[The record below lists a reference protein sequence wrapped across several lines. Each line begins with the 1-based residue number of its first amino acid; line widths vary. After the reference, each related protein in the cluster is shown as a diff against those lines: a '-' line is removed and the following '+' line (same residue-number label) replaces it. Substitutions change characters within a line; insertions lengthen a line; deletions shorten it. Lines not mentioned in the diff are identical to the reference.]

1 MSAKKSSKVF
11 HVSLYAIIVLC
22 MFIYCCLIG
31 MLKVAMLLLM
41 NIVERV
47 TSKTERTW
55 RNLSF
60 WILLHCNIIV
70 ILRMPLRLNVVARLN
85 LSQNLNQS

>member
-1 MSAKKSSKVF
+1 MLAKNNSKVF
-11 HVSLYAIIVLC
+11 RVSLYAIIILC

-47 TSKTERTW
+47 TLKTERTC

-60 WILLHCNIIV
+60 WILLYCNIIV
-70 ILRMPLRLNVVARLN
+70 TLRMPL
-85 LSQNLNQS
+85 